1 MQEPNETLKTKRH
14 ITPRHVAG
22 LGSGIF
28 MHQTNLSGPA
38 QVLISGGFTSYN
50 APTTFTMQYF
60 DLATQKL
67 VGKDGLAGAAAF
79 VKRGGHSA
87 LTLRN
92 DCIMLFGGASQLAA
106 GALSSTQPAISDVY
120 CPKFL
125 VP

>member
-1 MQEPNETLKTKRH
+1 
-14 ITPRHVAG
+14 
-22 LGSGIF
+22 